1 MVTRRNKMNT
11 KTVVNHFNQE
21 IYTQKDAPLCDA
33 LDRFCKKPI
42 TPFDVPGH
50 KRGKGNPE
58 LVEFLGEKA
67 LSRDINSLAEMD
79 NLNHADGVI
88 LAAQELMA
96 DAYGAS
102 DAFFTVNG
110 TTIGIQVMLHCA
122 CNPGDKVLLPRN
134 IHKSAMNALIMG
146 GFEPV
151 YMQAEVSEEFG
162 FVTGVTFDTVMK
174 AIQENPDA
182 KAVFIIN
189 PTYYGVCSQLKE
201 IIEYAHAHQIAV
213 LCDEAHGSH
222 FCFNDELPPSGMQL
236 GADMAATSVHKTGG
250 ALTQASALLLNEGLI
265 SKERVLET
273 LGLFHTTSP
282 SYLLMSSL
290 DMARRNLAI
299 RGKET
304 FDQILFEVRQARIQ
318 LNEIPGLLCLGK
330 NHIGNPGIYNF
341 DETKLTINVTGLG
354 LTGFQVYD
362 LMFSD
367 YQIQLELADVY
378 NILAI
383 VNLGDDHESIERL
396 VFAFKDL
403 SKRFFG
409 KKEQIATYPIPLH
422 NPELKKDPRDAYYSV
437 KEYVPIMDCVG
448 RTMAESIMVYP
459 PGIPILAPGETV
471 TKEIIDYLLMLKE
484 QDSKFTDLHDP
495 TLKTMLVVK

>member
-1 MVTRRNKMNT
+1 MKN

-21 IYTQKDAPLCDA
+21 IYTQKDAPLCEA
-33 LDRFCKKPI
+33 LDSFCKKPI

-67 LSRDINSLAEMD
+67 VSRDINSLAEMD
-79 NLNHADGVI
+79 NLNHANGVI
-88 LAAQELMA
+88 LASEELMA
-96 DAYGAS
+96 DAYGATH
-102 DAFFTVNG
+102 AFFTVNG
-110 TTIGIQVMLHCA
+110 TTLGIQVMIHCA
-122 CNPGDKVLLPRN
+122 CNPGDKILLPRN
-134 IHKSAMNALIMG
+134 IHKSAMNALIIG
-146 GFEPV
+146 GFQPV
-151 YMQAEVSEEFG
+151 YMQAEVSDEFG
-162 FVTGVTFDTVMK
+162 FVTGVTFETVK
-174 AIQENPDA
+174 QSIKENPDA

-189 PTYYGVCSQLKE
+189 PTYYGVCSQLAE
-201 IIEYAHAHQIAV
+201 IIEYAHRLNIAV

-222 FCFNDELPPSGMQL
+222 FFFNDELPPSGMQL
-236 GADMAATSVHKTGG
+236 GADMSATSIHKTGG

-265 SKERVLET
+265 SKEKVNET

-282 SYLLMSSL
+282 SYLLMCSL

-304 FDQILFEVRQARIQ
+304 FDSILSEVRLARIK

-330 NHIGNPGIYNF
+330 NHIGNPGIYDF

-362 LMFSD
+362 LMFDD
-367 YQIQLELADVY
+367 YQIQLELSDVY

-383 VNLGDDHESIERL
+383 VNLGDNHQSISRL
-396 VFAFKDL
+396 VEAFQDL
-403 SKRFFG
+403 SKRFYG
-409 KKEQIATYPIPLH
+409 KGDQIATYPIPLH
-422 NPELKKDPRDAYYSV
+422 NPDLKANPRDAYYSK
-437 KEYVPIMDCVG
+437 KEFVPIQQCVG

-459 PGIPILAPGETV
+459 PGIPILAPGECV
-471 TKEIIDYLLMLKE
+471 TQEIIDYLLMLKT

-495 TLKTMLVVK
+495 TLKTMLVISEK